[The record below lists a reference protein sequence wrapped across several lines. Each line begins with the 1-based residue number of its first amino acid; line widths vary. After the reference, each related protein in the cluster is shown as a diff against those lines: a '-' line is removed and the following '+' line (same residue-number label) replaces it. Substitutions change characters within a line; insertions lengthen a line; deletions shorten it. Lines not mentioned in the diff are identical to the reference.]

1 MSSTYA
7 PMFYII
13 RAIKYSWILLLVP
26 ALAALY
32 AYLYENTEI
41 FPKGSEEEDKWFE
54 ESITTIVAAATA
66 TLSFILGMTLN
77 SAMTKNSEGIGLF
90 NAFSGDLLAFGMHL
104 LSLSDDELKESEE
117 FQRVRS
123 NIRDLLLAAPGILK
137 WSFRSKG
144 VEVDLVQVKE
154 RSDGSSVQLSERTK
168 AMYCALKRYTS
179 LGAVEA
185 FMLVLGNEIEK
196 LTKLGLN
203 GETTLPTLIAKWE
216 NLYASYGSLGNLLG
230 WKPPALFSWWL
241 GICLYLYLI
250 LMPFTFVPAAGYH
263 AIYLSFI
270 ISYFFLGAYVGL
282 QKLGDPFAEGVSD
295 SGEFATVTAAAKTAQ
310 QVLEELFSLEGEDG
324 LDDIVCDIP
333 EGAQAVMI
341 SREEIESREKESLL
355 SENGM
360 LY

>member
-1 MSSTYA
+1 
-7 PMFYII
+7 MFYII
-13 RAIKYSWILLLVP
+13 RAIQYSWILLLVP

-32 AYLYENTEI
+32 AYLYQNTEV
-41 FPKGSEEEDKWFE
+41 FPKGSEDKDKWFE
-54 ESITTIVAAATA
+54 ESITTIVAASTA

-77 SAMTKNSEGIGLF
+77 GAMTKNSEGIALF

-104 LSLSDDELKESEE
+104 LSLSDDELKESED
-117 FQRVRS
+117 FQQARV

-144 VEVDLVQVKE
+144 VEIDLVQVKQ
-154 RSDGSSVQLSERTK
+154 RSDGSSVKLSERNRS
-168 AMYCALKRYTS
+168 MYCALKRYTS

-216 NLYASYGSLGNLLG
+216 NLYSSYGSLGNLLG

-241 GICLYLYLI
+241 RICLYIYLL
-250 LMPFTFVPAAGYH
+250 LMPYTFVPSAGYH

-270 ISYFFLGAYVGL
+270 VSYFFLGAYVGL

-310 QVLEELFSLEGEDG
+310 QVLEELFTAEGEDG

-341 SREEIESREKESLL
+341 SREEIEEREKESLL

>member
-1 MSSTYA
+1 
-7 PMFYII
+7 MFYII

-32 AYLYENTEI
+32 TYLYENTEL
-41 FPKGSEEEDKWFE
+41 FPKGTEATDKWFDD
-54 ESITTIVAAATA
+54 SILTIVAASTA

-77 SAMTKNSEGIGLF
+77 GAMTKNAEGIALF
-90 NAFSGDLLAFGMHL
+90 NAFAGDLLAFGMHL
-104 LSLSDDELKESEE
+104 LSLSDDDKKDSEDYE
-117 FQRVRS
+117 RARS

-154 RSDGSSVQLSERTK
+154 RSDGSSVKLSERNRP
-168 AMYCALKRYTS
+168 MYCAIKRYTS

-196 LTKLGLN
+196 LSKLGLS
-203 GETTLPTLIAKWE
+203 GETTVPTLIAKWE
-216 NLYASYGSLGNLLG
+216 NLYASYGNLGNLLG

-241 GICLYLYLI
+241 GVCLYVYLI
-250 LMPFTFVPAAGYH
+250 LMPYTFVPTAGYH
-263 AIYLSFI
+263 SIYLSFI
-270 ISYFFLGAYVGL
+270 VSYFFLGAYVGL

-310 QVLEELFSLEGEDG
+310 QVLEELFRLEGDEG
-324 LDDIVCDIP
+324 LDDIVCEVPD
-333 EGAQAVMI
+333 GARAVMI
-341 SREEIESREKESLL
+341 SREEIGLRERQSLL
-355 SENGM
+355 SETGM

>member
-1 MSSTYA
+1 
-7 PMFYII
+7 MFYII
-13 RAIKYSWILLLVP
+13 RSIKYSWILLLVP
-26 ALAALY
+26 ALSALY

-41 FPKGSEEEDKWFE
+41 FPKGSEEGDKWFD

-77 SAMTKNSEGIGLF
+77 GAMTKNAEGIALF
-90 NAFSGDLLAFGMHL
+90 NAFTGDLLAFAMHL
-104 LSLSDDELKESEE
+104 LSLSDDDKKDSEDYE
-117 FQRVRS
+117 RARG

-154 RSDGSSVQLSERTK
+154 RSDGSSVKLSERNRP
-168 AMYCALKRYTS
+168 MYCAIKRYTS

-196 LTKLGLN
+196 LSKLGLS
-203 GETTLPTLIAKWE
+203 GETTVPTLIAKWE
-216 NLYASYGSLGNLLG
+216 NLYTSYGNLGNLLG

-241 GICLYLYLI
+241 GVCLYVYLI
-250 LMPFTFVPAAGYH
+250 LMPYTFVPAAGYH

-310 QVLEELFSLEGEDG
+310 QVLEELFRLEGDEG
-324 LDDIVCDIP
+324 LDDIVCEAPD
-333 EGAQAVMI
+333 GAQAVMI
-341 SREEIESREKESLL
+341 SREEIGLRERQSLL
-355 SENGM
+355 SETGM